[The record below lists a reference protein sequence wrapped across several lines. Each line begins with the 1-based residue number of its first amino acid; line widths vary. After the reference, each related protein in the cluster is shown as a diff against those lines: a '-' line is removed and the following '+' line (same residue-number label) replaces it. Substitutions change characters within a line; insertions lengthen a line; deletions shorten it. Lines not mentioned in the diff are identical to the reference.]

1 VAAVKAELVDV
12 EKTIE
17 LQWIDDPHQIANV
30 LTKVTAIEV

>member
-1 VAAVKAELVDV
+1 MAAVKAELVDV